1 MGGRI
6 LKTQTTD
13 ATAKVAAAALSSATP
28 TIAGT
33 VKAGTV
39 VTAKPGTW
47 TWGTAFK
54 YRWLRNG
61 VPIYGATESTYK
73 VRTADRD
80 KRITVRV
87 TGSRLGYTTAAQT
100 SGAYFAR

>member
-1 MGGRI
+1 M
-6 LKTQTTD
+6 
-13 ATAKVAAAALSSATP
+13 AAAVLVSATP

-33 VKAGTV
+33 TKVGNV
-39 VTAKPGTW
+39 VTLKRGTW

-61 VPIYGATESTYK
+61 VPISEATDSTYK

-87 TGSRLGYTTAAQT
+87 TGSRLGYTTVSQT